1 MIRSHS
7 RLDTLCMYFSSVKSI
22 AALAMLFFG
31 TSSQMATAQSFSFP
45 QTEVQKGQAIAQK
58 NCAAC
63 HAIGTQGLSPNKDAP
78 TFRTL
83 AKRYPLDNLQ
93 EALAEG
99 IAVGHKGQNMP
110 EFEFDPA
117 AIDQLITYLKSIA
130 EK

>member
-1 MIRSHS
+1 MISSYS
-7 RLDTLCMYFSSVKSI
+7 RLDTLCMCFSSIKSI
-22 AALAMLFFG
+22 ATLALFFLG
-31 TSSQMATAQSFSFP
+31 TSSQMATAQSSSFP
-45 QTEVQKGQAIAQK
+45 HTEVQKGQALAQK

-63 HAIGTQGLSPNKDAP
+63 HAIGTQGLSPNKAAP
-78 TFRTL
+78 PFRTL

-110 EFEFDPA
+110 EFEFDPE
-117 AIDQLITYLKSIA
+117 AIDQLIKYLKSIA

>member
-1 MIRSHS
+1 MTRSHS
-7 RLDTLCMYFSSVKSI
+7 RLHTLCIRFSNLKSMVT
-22 AALAMLFFG
+22 LAILFLG
-31 TSSQMATAQSFSFP
+31 VWSQMAIAQSSNVL
-45 QTEVQKGQAIAQK
+45 QLEVQKGQAIAQK

-78 TFRTL
+78 LFRSL

-99 IAVGHKGQNMP
+99 IAVGHKGQEMP
-110 EFEFDPA
+110 EFEFDPE
-117 AIDQLITYLKSIA
+117 AIDQLIAYLKSIG